1 MSRILEIEYR
11 GLNIF
16 DEIGVVEAAIDD
28 EANVIHLYDE
38 NQVVPPEYD
47 FSTKGYVVND
57 SFITMTKVLYN
68 KYFFSN
74 RHKKTLNEWVES
86 ITWIFYL
93 PGGVIFKYEDGR
105 VKKVL
110 DAQNTE
116 KLFEKYIQRI
126 L

>member
-1 MSRILEIEYR
+1 MSGILEIEYR

-16 DEIGVVEAAIDD
+16 DEIGVVEIAIDND
-28 EANVIHLYDE
+28 SNVIHLYDQ

-47 FSTKGYVVND
+47 FSTKSYVVND
-57 SFITMTKVLYN
+57 SFINMTKVLNN

-74 RHKKTLNEWVES
+74 NHDKNVNEWVEG

-93 PGGVIFKYEDGR
+93 PGKVFKFENGE
-105 VKKVL
+105 VKKILEIHNVENL
-110 DAQNTE
+110 Y
-116 KLFEKYIQRI
+116 EKYVLRI